1 MNPESCQGATV
12 SFSSLIPE
20 DSWKRLKDIYSG
32 RQPEDVFV
40 FTNAQMISYFVER
53 TLADGE
59 PANDVKALNNSA
71 MSLFRCGHI
80 QDIMISQANGFL
92 NLHTK
97 CMPEMKKDKM
107 YLDPDILAIVG
118 AECGCPAGKGPHA
131 SCKHIGALCYALEEF
146 SRFGKIPGFLTCTDQ
161 LQCWGI
167 PREKKLDI
175 IPVSGLSLRKCELMK
190 ENCNKKSRSVFDP
203 RPLEYRTMDS
213 KALEEFRCGLLSF
226 GEPSAFLDI
235 LLPPEKKIK
244 HDHTYSLPPQS
255 EHETNWALLPSIEES
270 STFEDNEL
278 PVVQSDEMTLQCLLV
293 KLNLR
298 VTPHER

>member
-1 MNPESCQGATV
+1 MNPESCQSATV

-32 RQPEDVFV
+32 KQPEDVFV

-53 TLADGE
+53 ILADGE

-107 YLDPDILAIVG
+107 YKLFLHLDPDILAIVG

-213 KALEEFRCGLLSF
+213 KLLKS
-226 GEPSAFLDI
+226 LD
-235 LLPPEKKIK
+235 
-244 HDHTYSLPPQS
+244 
-255 EHETNWALLPSIEES
+255 
-270 STFEDNEL
+270 
-278 PVVQSDEMTLQCLLV
+278 VVCCHLV
-293 KLNLR
+293 N
-298 VTPHER
+298 